1 MRSRLRWLRPRPP
14 ELALIAVTAVWG
26 GTFLLVHWAM
36 EHSGPWF
43 FVGVRFVFAGLI
55 SVVIFHRALR
65 GMRWID
71 VGAGAA
77 IGVMIH
83 LGYGLQTFG
92 LQTIESS
99 TSALLTALYVPM
111 VPFAQWAVFRR
122 RPSAMAFAGAALAFV
137 GLLLIAGPDALS
149 LRLGAGEIATL
160 ISTLPIAGEI
170 ILIGLFANRIDL
182 GRITIVQLLTAGIL
196 GFLTMPIVGE
206 RMPEFSWIWVGAAVG
221 LGAASCLI
229 QLTMN
234 WAQKSVSPTRATV
247 IYTGEPVWAAIIG
260 RLAGERLPV
269 TALLGGALVVLGI
282 LVGELRLTRR
292 RSAHAVALSESADAA
307 EVSAA
312 PAAKDSAEQGSAARG
327 QDAAGSAPS
336 EGFGAEGSAADG
348 FGAADA
354 GPEGSPS
361 SSLS

>member
-1 MRSRLRWLRPRPP
+1 
-14 ELALIAVTAVWG
+14 
-26 GTFLLVHWAM
+26 
-36 EHSGPWF
+36 
-43 FVGVRFVFAGLI
+43 
-55 SVVIFHRALR
+55 
-65 GMRWID
+65 
-71 VGAGAA
+71 
-77 IGVMIH
+77 MIY

-122 RPSAMAFAGAALAFV
+122 RPPAMAFAGAALAFV
-137 GLLLIAGPDALS
+137 GLLLIAGPDAFS

-196 GFLTMPIVGE
+196 GFATMPFVGE

-234 WAQKSVSPTRATV
+234 WAQKSVSPTRAIV

-260 RLAGERLPV
+260 RIAGERLPV
-269 TALLGGALVVLGI
+269 TALLGGAFVVLGI

-292 RSAHAVALSESADAA
+292 RSRGAGAKSDLAPAAVGSAVVGSADVALSKAADAA

-312 PAAKDSAEQGSAARG
+312 RTAMSRANQGTAARTAMSRAKPGTAARTELDSAR
-327 QDAAGSAPS
+327 QDAEDSGPVEPGPVGSRSEVSGREDVPPS
-336 EGFGAEGSAADG
+336 ALDEA
-348 FGAADA
+348 
-354 GPEGSPS
+354 SPGS
-361 SSLS
+361 SS